1 MTKEALK
8 AQCLQAIDEH
18 QDAIIRTGQEI
29 FSHPELGFKE
39 RRTAEL
45 VRSTFAQLRIPFRD
59 HLAIT
64 GVRGDLK
71 GPAPGPRGMVMG
83 ELGAGGWPL
92 PPPADRAPSPLGPRG
107 RPARAPGAPRGGGG
121 VGRGRAPAPRVMV
134 MGELDAVVCPLHP
147 QADRETGAAHSCGH
161 NSQIAAM
168 LGAAM
173 GLAPLADQLD
183 GDVAFVAVPAEEYVE
198 LEYRE
203 RLQQEGQI
211 RFFGGKQELLRQ
223 GLLDDI
229 DMGMMIHSHAGVRDR
244 RFLIGCDSSGFLGKL
259 IRFTGREAHA
269 GARPFDGINAL
280 NAAAL
285 SLLAINSQR
294 ETFREKDR
302 IRVHPIITKGGDL
315 VNIVPADVRME
326 TYVRGTNLE
335 AILDASE
342 KVNRSLRGCAY
353 AIGAQVD
360 IQEMPGYL
368 PLIQDPDLS
377 ALFAANAETLLG
389 AGTNI
394 YGQELMGATDAG
406 DVSSL
411 MPFIH
416 ISTGG
421 YDGDAHSKDFTI
433 CDPEMAYVMPARAM
447 AMTVIDLL
455 WDGAAK
461 ARAIRE
467 SFRPKFTR
475 ETYLQFWDRFCAGT
489 VDRSSF

>member
-8 AQCLQAIDEH
+8 AHCLQLIEDNKA
-18 QDAIIRTGQEI
+18 AIIDIGQEI
-29 FSHPELGFKE
+29 FAHPELGFKE
-39 RRTAEL
+39 HNTAAL
-45 VRSTFAQLRIPFRD
+45 VRSTFERLGIPYRD
-59 HLAIT
+59 KLAIT

-71 GPAPGPRGMVMG
+71 GRSDG
-83 ELGAGGWPL
+83 
-92 PPPADRAPSPLGPRG
+92 
-107 RPARAPGAPRGGGG
+107 
-121 VGRGRAPAPRVMV
+121 PRVMV

-147 QADRETGAAHSCGH
+147 QADRTTGAAHSCGH
-161 NSQIAAM
+161 NAQIASM

-183 GDVAFVAVPAEEYVE
+183 GNVAFVAVPAEEYVE

-203 RLQQEGQI
+203 RLRQEGQI
-211 RFFGGKQELLRQ
+211 RFFGGKQEYLRL
-223 GLLDDI
+223 GVLDDI

-244 RFLIGCDSSGFLGKL
+244 HFLINCDSSGFLGKL

-335 AILDASE
+335 GILDASE
-342 KVNRSLRGCAY
+342 KVNRSLQGCAY
-353 AIGAQVD
+353 AIGAKVD

-368 PLIQDPDLS
+368 PLIQNPVLS
-377 ALFAANAETLLG
+377 DLFAANAETLLG

-394 YGQELMGATDAG
+394 YVQELMGATDAG
-406 DVSSL
+406 DVSSF

-421 YDGDAHSKDFTI
+421 YDGDAHSQNFTV
-433 CDPEMAYVMPARAM
+433 CDPEMAYVMPAKAM

-455 WDGAAK
+455 WDGAAQ
-461 ARAIRE
+461 ARAIRDAA
-467 SFRPKFTR
+467 SPKFTR
-475 ETYLQFWDRFCAGT
+475 ESYLQFWDNVCAGT
-489 VDRSSF
+489 AQPDSF

>member
-18 QDAIIRTGQEI
+18 QDAIIRIGQEI

-71 GPAPGPRGMVMG
+71 G
-83 ELGAGGWPL
+83 
-92 PPPADRAPSPLGPRG
+92 
-107 RPARAPGAPRGGGG
+107 RAPG
-121 VGRGRAPAPRVMV
+121 PRVMV

-302 IRVHPIITKGGDL
+302 IRIHPIITKGGDL

-360 IQEMPGYL
+360 IQAEFEDTIYTYQALLRQEGIQLSYEPLDELLPPIPGDAERLKQVFCNVLDNAAKHGGAGKRIDAAIRQADNMVVITVRDYG
-368 PLIQDPDLS
+368 PGRPRRGDPGS
-377 ALFAANAETLLG
+377 ALQCAMRLSTCTLGSLRLPMPRAAARLSPSPCRWAEWLTALIR
-389 AGTNI
+389 TN
-394 YGQELMGATDAG
+394 
-406 DVSSL
+406 V
-411 MPFIH
+411 
-416 ISTGG
+416 
-421 YDGDAHSKDFTI
+421 
-433 CDPEMAYVMPARAM
+433 
-447 AMTVIDLL
+447 
-455 WDGAAK
+455 AK
-461 ARAIRE
+461 I
-467 SFRPKFTR
+467 
-475 ETYLQFWDRFCAGT
+475 LH
-489 VDRSSF
+489 V

>member
-1 MTKEALK
+1 MTKDELK
-8 AQCLQAIDEH
+8 ARCLQLIEDNKA
-18 QDAIIRTGQEI
+18 AIIDIGQEI
-29 FSHPELGFKE
+29 FAHPELGFKE
-39 RRTAEL
+39 RNTAAL
-45 VRSTFAQLRIPFRD
+45 VRSTFEQLGIPYRD
-59 HLAIT
+59 KLAIT
-64 GVRGDLK
+64 GVRGNLK
-71 GPAPGPRGMVMG
+71 GRS
-83 ELGAGGWPL
+83 AG
-92 PPPADRAPSPLGPRG
+92 
-107 RPARAPGAPRGGGG
+107 
-121 VGRGRAPAPRVMV
+121 PRVMV

-161 NSQIAAM
+161 NAQIASM

-183 GDVAFVAVPAEEYVE
+183 GNVAFVAVPAEEYVE

-203 RLQQEGQI
+203 RLRQEGQI
-211 RFFGGKQELLRQ
+211 RFFGGKQEYLRL
-223 GLLDDI
+223 GVLDDI

-244 RFLIGCDSSGFLGKL
+244 HFLINCDSSGFLGKL

-342 KVNRSLRGCAY
+342 KVNRSLQGCAY
-353 AIGAQVD
+353 AIGAKVD
-360 IQEMPGYL
+360 IEEMPGYL
-368 PLIQDPDLS
+368 PLIQNPALS
-377 ALFAANAETLLG
+377 DLFAANAETLLG

-406 DVSSL
+406 DVSSF

-421 YDGDAHSKDFTI
+421 YDGDAHSQNFTV
-433 CDPEMAYVMPARAM
+433 CDPEMAYVIPAKAM

-455 WDGAAK
+455 WDGAAQ
-461 ARAIRE
+461 ARAIRDAAV
-467 SFRPKFTR
+467 PKFTR
-475 ETYLQFWDRFCAGT
+475 ESYLQFWDSVCAGT
-489 VDRSSF
+489 AQPDSF

>member
-1 MTKEALK
+1 MTKEELK
-8 AQCLQAIDEH
+8 ARCLQLIEDNKATIID
-18 QDAIIRTGQEI
+18 IGQEI
-29 FSHPELGFKE
+29 FAHPELGFKE
-39 RRTAEL
+39 HNTAAL
-45 VRSTFAQLRIPFRD
+45 VRSTFERLGIPYRD
-59 HLAIT
+59 KLAIT

-71 GPAPGPRGMVMG
+71 GRS
-83 ELGAGGWPL
+83 GG
-92 PPPADRAPSPLGPRG
+92 
-107 RPARAPGAPRGGGG
+107 
-121 VGRGRAPAPRVMV
+121 PRVMV

-147 QADRETGAAHSCGH
+147 QADRTTGAAHSCGH
-161 NSQIAAM
+161 NAQIASM

-183 GDVAFVAVPAEEYVE
+183 GNVAFVAVPAEEYVE

-203 RLQQEGQI
+203 RLRREGQI
-211 RFFGGKQELLRQ
+211 RFFGGKQEYLRL
-223 GLLDDI
+223 GVLDDI

-244 RFLIGCDSSGFLGKL
+244 HFLINCDSSGFLGKL

-335 AILDASE
+335 AILDTSE
-342 KVNRSLRGCAY
+342 KVNRSLQGCAY
-353 AIGAQVD
+353 AIGAKVD
-360 IQEMPGYL
+360 IEEMPGYL
-368 PLIQDPDLS
+368 PLIQNPALS
-377 ALFAANAETLLG
+377 DLFAANAETLLG

-406 DVSSL
+406 DVSSF

-421 YDGDAHSKDFTI
+421 YDGDAHSQNFTV
-433 CDPEMAYVMPARAM
+433 CDPEMAYVMPAKAM

-455 WDGAAK
+455 WDGAAQ
-461 ARAIRE
+461 ARAIRDAAA
-467 SFRPKFTR
+467 PKFTR
-475 ETYLQFWDRFCAGT
+475 ESYLQFWDSVCAGT
-489 VDRSSF
+489 AQPDSF

>member
-1 MTKEALK
+1 M
-8 AQCLQAIDEH
+8 
-18 QDAIIRTGQEI
+18 
-29 FSHPELGFKE
+29 
-39 RRTAEL
+39 
-45 VRSTFAQLRIPFRD
+45 
-59 HLAIT
+59 
-64 GVRGDLK
+64 
-71 GPAPGPRGMVMG
+71 
-83 ELGAGGWPL
+83 
-92 PPPADRAPSPLGPRG
+92 
-107 RPARAPGAPRGGGG
+107 
-121 VGRGRAPAPRVMV
+121 
-134 MGELDAVVCPLHP
+134 
-147 QADRETGAAHSCGH
+147 
-161 NSQIAAM
+161 
-168 LGAAM
+168 
-173 GLAPLADQLD
+173 
-183 GDVAFVAVPAEEYVE
+183 
-198 LEYRE
+198 
-203 RLQQEGQI
+203 
-211 RFFGGKQELLRQ
+211 
-223 GLLDDI
+223 
-229 DMGMMIHSHAGVRDR
+229 
-244 RFLIGCDSSGFLGKL
+244 
-259 IRFTGREAHA
+259 
-269 GARPFDGINAL
+269 
-280 NAAAL
+280 
-285 SLLAINSQR
+285 
-294 ETFREKDR
+294 
-302 IRVHPIITKGGDL
+302 
-315 VNIVPADVRME
+315 
-326 TYVRGTNLE
+326 
-335 AILDASE
+335 
-342 KVNRSLRGCAY
+342 NRSLRGCAY

-447 AMTVIDLL
+447 AMTGIDLL

>member
-8 AQCLQAIDEH
+8 ARCLQLIEDNKA
-18 QDAIIRTGQEI
+18 AIIDIGQEI
-29 FSHPELGFKE
+29 FAHPELGFKE
-39 RRTAEL
+39 HNTAAL
-45 VRSTFAQLRIPFRD
+45 VRSTFERLGIPYRD
-59 HLAIT
+59 KLAIT

-71 GPAPGPRGMVMG
+71 GRSDG
-83 ELGAGGWPL
+83 
-92 PPPADRAPSPLGPRG
+92 
-107 RPARAPGAPRGGGG
+107 
-121 VGRGRAPAPRVMV
+121 PRVMV
-134 MGELDAVVCPLHP
+134 MGELDAVGCPLHP
-147 QADRETGAAHSCGH
+147 QADRTTGAAHSCGH
-161 NSQIAAM
+161 NAQIASM

-183 GDVAFVAVPAEEYVE
+183 GNVAFVAVPAEEYVE

-203 RLQQEGQI
+203 RLRQEGQI
-211 RFFGGKQELLRQ
+211 RFFGGKQEYLRL
-223 GLLDDI
+223 GVLDDI

-244 RFLIGCDSSGFLGKL
+244 HFLINCDSSGFLGKL

-335 AILDASE
+335 GILDASE
-342 KVNRSLRGCAY
+342 KVNRSLQGCAY
-353 AIGAQVD
+353 AIGAKVD
-360 IQEMPGYL
+360 IQEMPGYQ
-368 PLIQDPDLS
+368 PLIQNPVLS
-377 ALFAANAETLLG
+377 DLFAANAETLLG

-406 DVSSL
+406 DVSSF

-421 YDGDAHSKDFTI
+421 YDGDAHSQNFTV
-433 CDPEMAYVMPARAM
+433 CDPEMAYVMPAKAM

-455 WDGAAK
+455 WDGAAQ
-461 ARAIRE
+461 ARAIRDAAA
-467 SFRPKFTR
+467 PKFTR
-475 ETYLQFWDRFCAGT
+475 ESYLQFWDSVCAGT
-489 VDRSSF
+489 AQPDSF

>member
-8 AQCLQAIDEH
+8 ARCLQLIEDNKA
-18 QDAIIRTGQEI
+18 AIIDIGQEI
-29 FSHPELGFKE
+29 FAHPELGFKE
-39 RRTAEL
+39 HNTAAL
-45 VRSTFAQLRIPFRD
+45 VCSTFERLGIPYRD
-59 HLAIT
+59 KLAIT

-71 GPAPGPRGMVMG
+71 GRSDG
-83 ELGAGGWPL
+83 
-92 PPPADRAPSPLGPRG
+92 
-107 RPARAPGAPRGGGG
+107 
-121 VGRGRAPAPRVMV
+121 PRVMV

-147 QADRETGAAHSCGH
+147 QADRTTGAAHSCGH
-161 NSQIAAM
+161 NAQIASM

-183 GDVAFVAVPAEEYVE
+183 GNVAFVAVPAEEYVE

-203 RLQQEGQI
+203 RLRQEGQI
-211 RFFGGKQELLRQ
+211 RFFGGKQEYLRL
-223 GLLDDI
+223 GVLDDI

-244 RFLIGCDSSGFLGKL
+244 HFLINCDSSGFLGKL

-335 AILDASE
+335 GILNASE
-342 KVNRSLRGCAY
+342 KVNRSLQGCAY
-353 AIGAQVD
+353 AIGAKVD

-368 PLIQDPDLS
+368 PLIQNPVLS
-377 ALFAANAETLLG
+377 DLFAANAETLLG

-406 DVSSL
+406 DVSSF

-421 YDGDAHSKDFTI
+421 YDGDAHSQNFTV
-433 CDPEMAYVMPARAM
+433 CDPEMAYVMPAKAM

-455 WDGAAK
+455 WDGAAQ
-461 ARAIRE
+461 ARAIRDAAA
-467 SFRPKFTR
+467 PKFTR
-475 ETYLQFWDRFCAGT
+475 ESYLQFWDSVCAGT
-489 VDRSSF
+489 AQPDSF